1 MSVEL
6 GFLGDSYVR
15 ERAVQLKD
23 LRCFFRVYCLIL
35 ASSFSWSVMVLS
47 GISQFIKLEGD
58 LVWVVFLVVF
68 ILFALYGFIYSAP
81 SLRNMLDGRIIKK
94 KHYNLR
100 WALIE
105 MVFLSGILAIAFV
118 PFMMGF
124 DFFDGVSY
132 WVMAFFLFVFFL
144 GLFCYLSFF
153 QRSFRSRR

>member
-6 GFLGDSYVR
+6 DFLGDSYVR
-15 ERAVQLKD
+15 GRTVQLKD

-35 ASSFSWSVMVLS
+35 ASSFFWSVMVLNCI
-47 GISQFIKLEGD
+47 GQFIELEGD
-58 LVWVVFLVVF
+58 LVWVVFFVVF
-68 ILFALYGFIYSAP
+68 VLFALHGFIFSVP
-81 SLRNMLDGRIIKK
+81 SLRHMLDGEMIEK

-100 WALIE
+100 WVLIE
-105 MVFLSGILAIAFV
+105 LIFLSMVLAIAFV

-124 DFFDGVSY
+124 DFFNGVSY
-132 WVMAFFLFVFFL
+132 WVIAFLLFVLFF